1 MYSLPCVMLGIGSKS
16 ATKLT
21 LFVLKWDRAE
31 GQPRSR
37 RGVSPSGIHRC
48 KEEAD
53 RQLAGQLAQ
62 QIPSGGAAECH
73 EGTSPTVLLQQFIVL
88 CCHVVCIR
96 FPQVELLNAT
106 KVRLLQYC
114 YSSS

>member
-16 ATKLT
+16 ATKVT
-21 LFVLKWDRAE
+21 LFMLKGNRAE

-62 QIPSGGAAECH
+62 QIPSGGAAECL
-73 EGTSPTVLLQQFIVL
+73 EGTSPTALLQQFIVL

-96 FPQVELLNAT
+96 YPQVELLNAL
-106 KVRLLQYC
+106 KVRLLQHC